1 MPEPTQPRGFLRS
14 GVTTTSLFRTHYSS
28 NYASRSPT
36 PPALESEVLTTRP
49 PGKSLHCS
57 FLKISIPLFLS
68 LSLLIWVPFLFEPD
82 SSFLPPTWVH
92 LVFQSP
98 VLMPHPLQYLPRLL
112 LWLFFLLS
120 IIIFWTRSAA
130 CRILVPRWGIKPPP
144 PVVEAQSPN
153 HWTTRN
159 IPNYSI
165 YNLCCCSVAQSRP
178 TLQLRLPCPSPSPR
192 VCSDPYPLSQW
203 CHPTI
208 ASSVTP
214 FSSCPKSLLA
224 SGSFPMSRLFAIRW
238 LKHWSFTFSISPSN
252 EYSGLISFRI
262 DCLTVLISLMSKRL
276 SRVFSSTTV
285 QKHQFFGA
293 TPSLW
298 SNSHIHKTY

>member
-1 MPEPTQPRGFLRS
+1 MSPLPLWAWFL
-14 GVTTTSLFRTHYSS
+14 L
-28 NYASRSPT
+28 
-36 PPALESEVLTTRP
+36 PAPNLSP
-49 PGKSLHCS
+49 PGFSKSS
-57 FLKISIPLFLS
+57 ANAT
-68 LSLLIWVPFLFEPD
+68 
-82 SSFLPPTWVH
+82 SSTN
-92 LVFQSP
+92 
-98 VLMPHPLQYLPRLL
+98 LPRLL
-112 LWLFFLLS
+112 VQLFFLLS
-120 IIIFWTRSAA
+120 VIIFWTRSAA

-159 IPNYSI
+159 IPNYSV
-165 YNLCCCSVAQSRP
+165 YNLCCCSVAQSCP
-178 TLQLRLPCPSPSPR
+178 TLQLHGLQHSRLPCPSPSPR

-214 FSSCPKSLLA
+214 FSSCPKSLPA
-224 SGSFPMSRLFAIRW
+224 SGSFPMSGLFAIRW
-238 LKHWSFTFSISPSN
+238 LKHWSFTFSISPPN

-262 DCLTVLISLMSKRL
+262 DCLTVWISLLSKRL
-276 SRVFSSTTV
+276 SGVFSSTTV